1 MTPEQRFWAKV
12 DKSSPTECWIWKA
25 AKHRNGYGNF
35 WTGKRPMLAHR
46 YAYTILV
53 GPILT
58 GLQIDHLCRNR
69 ACVNP
74 AHMEP
79 VTLQEKSTTRPG
91 VLVVCAQRSH
101 CVRGHELTVAN
112 TYQRERGTREC
123 RLCHRDDEREHRAR
137 ARVKPN
143 HHPLDV

>member
-79 VTLQEKSTTRPG
+79 VTLQENLRRGQGFSSS
-91 VLVVCAQRSH
+91 ARSGRIA
-101 CVRGHELTVAN
+101 CEVMS
-112 TYQRERGTREC
+112 
-123 RLCHRDDEREHRAR
+123 
-137 ARVKPN
+137 
-143 HHPLDV
+143 